1 MAPPVPLIS
10 ILVFLL
16 VTSYPWLTAF
26 PRTQQRP
33 TSRCAPEMR
42 CCGGIPVLGMGTPRE
57 SWSPRA
63 EKKKTLTFKTGS
75 IYSSP
80 GWGHTK
86 DIQSLHKGL
95 RNYLAARTAQ
105 KISNDLQDLP
115 PSRPRSRKL
124 SCREVPE
131 LQAGKP
137 RTGLCYSHYSSV
149 WRCCLGSPQVSRE
162 SPLLKSQ
169 RYRARG
175 CRYSQELQARS
186 TASSPPCKPPS
197 TPALRTSRPGDH
209 PHILKLDML

>member
-1 MAPPVPLIS
+1 MNRGV
-10 ILVFLL
+10 
-16 VTSYPWLTAF
+16 
-26 PRTQQRP
+26 
-33 TSRCAPEMR
+33 
-42 CCGGIPVLGMGTPRE
+42 RE
-57 SWSPRA
+57 QKR
-63 EKKKTLTFKTGS
+63 KTLTFKTGS

-115 PSRPRSRKL
+115 PSRPRSCKL

-137 RTGLCYSHYSSV
+137 WTGPHYSHYSSV
-149 WRCCLGSPQVSRE
+149 WRCRLGSPQVSRE

-169 RYRARG
+169 RYRAGG
-175 CRYSQELQARS
+175 CMYSQELQARS
-186 TASSPPCKPPS
+186 TASSPPCNPHLYPS
-197 TPALRTSRPGDH
+197 VKGLQTWR
-209 PHILKLDML
+209 